1 MTRAGIVVVLLRV
14 IFGVIAAIAAVLLLF
29 GIFIFDNPAASSN
42 PLAWNL
48 ALAPLVY
55 IALYVYALVPGAAFF
70 SFASPERGRVVRAL
84 LPTLGILWYG
94 VALLLLQVWCHGNF
108 GCEAQ

>member
-1 MTRAGIVVVLLRV
+1 VTRADIVVVLIRV
-14 IFGVIAAIAAVLLLF
+14 IFGVIAAVAALLLLF
-29 GIFIFDNPAASSN
+29 GAFIFDNPAASGN

-55 IALYVYALVPGAAFF
+55 IALYAYSLVPGAPFL
-70 SFASPERGRVVRAL
+70 SFASLERGRVVRAL
-84 LPTLGILWYG
+84 LPSLGILWYG
-94 VALLLLQVWCHGNF
+94 VALLLLQVYCHGNF